1 LTGSS
6 RRDHAIWVGGG
17 FATALL
23 FDVATKWLIL
33 NTVMVPPRTIEVMP
47 FFNLS
52 LGFNTGVSFG
62 MFQDFF
68 LERPLV
74 LAGIKVAITV
84 GLLVW
89 AMRTHRTFE
98 ATALGLIAG
107 GAAGNIIDRVHQGA
121 VTDFLDFHV
130 ANWHWPAF
138 NMADV
143 AISSGVALLLAG
155 SFFPSRSPLSAQQV
169 SSDGKR

>member
-1 LTGSS
+1 MAGSS
-6 RRDHAIWVGGG
+6 RRDRAIWVGGG
-17 FATALL
+17 LAAALL
-23 FDVATKWLIL
+23 LDVATKWLIL
-33 NTVMVPPRTIEVMP
+33 NVAMVSPRTIEVTP
-47 FFNLS
+47 FLNLT

-62 MFQDFF
+62 MFQDIF

-89 AMRTHRTFE
+89 AMRTHRIVE

-107 GAAGNIIDRVHQGA
+107 GAAGNIVDRVHQGV

-130 ANWHWPAF
+130 GNWHWPAF

-143 AISSGVALLLAG
+143 AISTGVALLLAG
-155 SFFPSRSPLSAQQV
+155 SLSPSRSALRAQEA
-169 SSDGKR
+169 SSNGKR

>member
-1 LTGSS
+1 MAERSA
-6 RRDHAIWVGGG
+6 RNRAIWVGGA

-23 FDVATKWLIL
+23 FDVATKWLIM
-33 NTVMVPPRTIEVMP
+33 NAVMVPPRVIEVAP
-47 FFNLS
+47 FFNLT
-52 LGFNTGVSFG
+52 LGFNTGISFG
-62 MFQDFF
+62 MFQDIF
-68 LERPLV
+68 LERPLM

-89 AMRTHRTFE
+89 ATRTRRIIE

-107 GAAGNIIDRVHQGA
+107 GAAGNIVDRVHQGA

-130 ANWHWPAF
+130 GNWHWPAF

-143 AISSGVALLLAG
+143 AISTGVVLLLAG
-155 SFFPSRSPLSAQQV
+155 SLFSSRPALRAQEA
-169 SSDGKR
+169 SNDGRR

>member
-1 LTGSS
+1 MAGSS
-6 RRDHAIWVGGG
+6 RRDRAIWVGGG
-17 FATALL
+17 LAAALL
-23 FDVATKWLIL
+23 LDVATKWLIL
-33 NTVMVPPRTIEVMP
+33 NVAMVSPRTIEVTP
-47 FFNLS
+47 FLNLT

-62 MFQDFF
+62 MFQDIF

-89 AMRTHRTFE
+89 AMRTHRIVE

-107 GAAGNIIDRVHQGA
+107 GAAGNIVDRVHQGV

-130 ANWHWPAF
+130 GNWHWPAF

-143 AISSGVALLLAG
+143 FVVSGVGLLLAAPWI
-155 SFFPSRSPLSAQQV
+155 SVRRPIKS
-169 SSDGKR
+169 

>member
-1 LTGSS
+1 MAGSS
-6 RRDHAIWVGGG
+6 RRDRAIWVGGG
-17 FATALL
+17 FAAALL

-33 NTVMVPPRTIEVMP
+33 NVVMVPPRIIEVTP

-52 LGFNTGVSFG
+52 LSFNTGVSFG
-62 MFQDFF
+62 MFQDLF

-74 LAGIKVAITV
+74 LVGIKVAITV

-89 AMRTHRTFE
+89 AMRTHRIVE

-107 GAAGNIIDRVHQGA
+107 GAAGTIVDRVRQGA
-121 VTDFLDFHV
+121 VTDFLDFHA

-143 AISSGVALLLAG
+143 AIGVGVVLLLAR
-155 SFFPSRSPLSAQQV
+155 SFLSSRPALCTQEA
-169 SSDGKR
+169 SSNGKR